1 MYALLFQGAVD
12 EVSGRP
18 RSVFSNRLVLT
29 NQSFIVDPEKLDKI
43 TVSHFFRGRDLRLA
57 VLNFADLRKA
67 DFTGA
72 QLQGASLEGAQL
84 QGASLEEAQLQN
96 ARLSTA
102 QLQGARLHGAQLQ
115 GASLALASLQG
126 AWLNEAQLQGALLLS
141 AQLQRAWLDE
151 AQLQGASLD
160 RAQLQGA
167 RLDRAQLQG
176 ASLNE
181 AQLQGAS
188 LDEAQ
193 LQGASLNWARV
204 WRAFGTPNLYL
215 ADLRNIDAHQ
225 KPWKDN
231 ETFGEWRD
239 AIANRGW
246 LRDDL
251 IGQLAVLDPAG
262 KNEPENLLDQG
273 YWDRAHSSQPQGEEV
288 RRNRA
293 KFLADLACMG
303 DSAPYV
309 ARGLFHNLMLKGD
322 PELLDAGGLKLFT
335 DQLLKGKSDPT
346 TCPGVRDF
354 TDTDWAELS
363 ELGSKTLIPR

>member
-1 MYALLFQGAVD
+1 
-12 EVSGRP
+12 
-18 RSVFSNRLVLT
+18 
-29 NQSFIVDPEKLDKI
+29 
-43 TVSHFFRGRDLRLA
+43 
-57 VLNFADLRKA
+57 
-67 DFTGA
+67 
-72 QLQGASLEGAQL
+72 
-84 QGASLEEAQLQN
+84 
-96 ARLSTA
+96 
-102 QLQGARLHGAQLQ
+102 
-115 GASLALASLQG
+115 LASLQG

-141 AQLQRAWLDE
+141 AQLQRAWLDK

-160 RAQLQGA
+160 LAQLQGA

-231 ETFGEWRD
+231 ETFGDWRD

>member
-1 MYALLFQGAVD
+1 M
-12 EVSGRP
+12 R
-18 RSVFSNRLVLT
+18 RSCKARC
-29 NQSFIVDPEKLDKI
+29 SF
-43 TVSHFFRGRDLRLA
+43 
-57 VLNFADLRKA
+57 
-67 DFTGA
+67 
-72 QLQGASLEGAQL
+72 
-84 QGASLEEAQLQN
+84 
-96 ARLSTA
+96 
-102 QLQGARLHGAQLQ
+102 
-115 GASLALASLQG
+115 
-126 AWLNEAQLQGALLLS
+126 S
-141 AQLQRAWLDE
+141 AQLQRAWLDT
-151 AQLQGASLD
+151 AQLQGAWLD

-188 LDEAQ
+188 LNEAQ
-193 LQGASLNWARV
+193 LQGASLKEARV

-239 AIANRGW
+239 AMANSGW

-251 IGQLAVLDPAG
+251 IGQLAVLDPAA
-262 KNEPENLLDQG
+262 KKEPENLLDQG

-288 RRNRA
+288 RTERA

-309 ARGLFHNLMLKGD
+309 ARGLFHNLMLKKGD

-363 ELGSKTLIPR
+363 ELGSKTLMPR